1 MLYKGL
7 SASFKEADVNAR
19 FVSGY
24 LAHFGSKDSDGDII
38 VSGAFSKT
46 VHERGPHGKKQ
57 IKYLLD
63 HDKKHA
69 IGVFEK
75 LEEDNTGL
83 YYEARVGT
91 HSNGV
96 DFIKMVESGII
107 TEHSIGYRTIKEQRK
122 SDGNHLS
129 EVMLLEGSA
138 LQFLGANPNTPVT
151 GFKDYTDIL
160 DAFDALEKALRNGTF
175 TDETFTL
182 IEAKH
187 KSLSEALKPHLSTS
201 KGGEPINKS
210 ELLELINKSFN

>member
-7 SASFKEADVNAR
+7 SASFKEADVNSR

-24 LAHFGSKDSDGDII
+24 LSHFGSKDSDGDII
-38 VSGAFSKT
+38 VKGAFNKT
-46 VHERGPHGKKQ
+46 IRERGPSGSKQ

-75 LEEDNTGL
+75 LEEDSQGL
-83 YYEARVGT
+83 YYEARIGT
-91 HSNGV
+91 HANGV

-122 SDGNHLS
+122 SDGNHLH
-129 EVMLLEGSA
+129 ELMLLEGSA

-151 GFKDYTDIL
+151 GYKDYTDIL
-160 DAFDALEKALRNGTF
+160 EAFTNLEKALHNGTF
-175 TDETFTL
+175 TDETFVL
-182 IEAKH
+182 IEAKY
-187 KSLSEALKPHLSTS
+187 KSLGDALKPLSTS
-201 KGGEPINKS
+201 KVDEPISKS
-210 ELLELINKSFN
+210 ELIEIINKSFN